1 MLLVAH
7 SYLSKPNLMVDT
19 GPVGV
24 TNRLNTSD
32 PAELFLIPMVD
43 ILAVRLV

>member
-19 GPVGV
+19 GPVGA
-24 TNRLNTSD
+24 TNRLNTND